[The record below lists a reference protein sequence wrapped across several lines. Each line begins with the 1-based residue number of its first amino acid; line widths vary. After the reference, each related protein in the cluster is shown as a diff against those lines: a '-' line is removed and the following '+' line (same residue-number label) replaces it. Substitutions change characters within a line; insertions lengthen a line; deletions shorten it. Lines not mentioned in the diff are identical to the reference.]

1 MNGHDTNTTT
11 PDTSLNPPEKNSYR
25 YLFRR
30 FTLLTVVCS
39 IVPLLLVGWG
49 LNIHYTYFAQTRIV
63 RTFEEQVANH
73 GRFIEQFLKE
83 QSAKLRLVA
92 NTHSKKDLRQSGN
105 LMTIFENMNREQP
118 YIMDLG
124 VIDQLG
130 NHLAYIG
137 PYDLLD
143 KVYFHED
150 WFKQV
155 MHKGLY
161 ISDMFMGF
169 RQEPHFIIA
178 VLRREGDD
186 QWILR
191 ATINTRVFR
200 TLVENMHIGE
210 TGEVY
215 LVNTQGVYQTTPRF
229 GGSIMDRADMTV
241 EPFNDLVT
249 VDVYKK
255 NEPGRFSGQVVGKF
269 WLTNPEW
276 MLVVKQAGAE
286 TFEEMDH
293 ARFVNLIFLHLSA
306 LSILVAAIF
315 ITRHMVGIIRKR
327 DEHAA
332 RLNNQLMQASKLA
345 SIGELSAGVAHE
357 INNPVAIIMTERQ
370 LLLDQF
376 QQTIIEDPAFK
387 DQFLSSM
394 DQIALQSQRCKRI
407 THNLLRFSR
416 RTRSMIE
423 SIDLNRF
430 VAEVVDLMERETKT
444 SGIRLLT
451 DLDPDLPA
459 IQSDS
464 SQLQQVFLNLIT
476 NAVDAHEGKPYGSIR
491 ISTRYDKDTAGIF
504 LSIADTGTGID
515 PKHLDRIFDP
525 FFTTKPVGKGTGLGL
540 SICYSII
547 RQLKGNI
554 TVKSEPGEGSE
565 FIIFLPLTLSEKE
578 TRESGPS
585 GPDKTSDPSI

>member
-1 MNGHDTNTTT
+1 MNGHEPITAT
-11 PDTSLNPPEKNSYR
+11 PDTALNPPGKNAYR

-39 IVPLLLVGWG
+39 IAPLLLVGWG
-49 LNIHYTYFAQTRIV
+49 LNIHYTYFAETRIV
-63 RTFEEQVANH
+63 NAFREQVANH
-73 GRFIEQFLKE
+73 GRFIEQFLRE
-83 QSAKLRLVA
+83 QSTKLRLVA
-92 NTHSKKDLRQSGN
+92 DTHSKKDLREPAH
-105 LMTIFENMNREQP
+105 LMTIFENMNKEQP

-124 VIDQLG
+124 VIDQHG

-137 PYDLLD
+137 PYNLMD
-143 KVYFHED
+143 KVYVNEK

-155 MHKGLY
+155 MHKGLF

-191 ATINTRVFR
+191 ATINTQVFR
-200 TLVENMHIGE
+200 ALVENVRIGE

-215 LVNTQGVYQTTPRF
+215 LVSAQGLYQTTPRF
-229 GGSIMDRADMTV
+229 GGSIMDRADVMV
-241 EPFNDLVT
+241 APFGETVT
-249 VDVYKK
+249 VDINKK
-255 NEPGRFSGQVVGKF
+255 NQAGRFSGQVVGKF
-269 WLTNPEW
+269 WLTQPEW

-286 TFEEMDH
+286 TFEEMDR

-306 LSILVAAIF
+306 LSILVAAVF

-327 DEHAA
+327 DDHAA

-357 INNPVAIIMTERQ
+357 INNPLAIIMTERQ

-376 QQTIIEDPAFK
+376 QQTVIDDPAFRE
-387 DQFLSSM
+387 QFLSSM
-394 DQIALQSQRCKRI
+394 DQIAVQSQRCKRI

-423 SIDLNRF
+423 SVDLNRF
-430 VAEVVDLMERETKT
+430 VAEVVDLMERETRT

-459 IQSDS
+459 IQSDP

-491 ISTRYDKDTAGIF
+491 ISTRYDRDSGGIF

-547 RQLKGNI
+547 RQLKGSI
-554 TVKSEPGEGSE
+554 TVKSEPGEGTE
-565 FIIFLPLTLSEKE
+565 FVIFLPLTLSEKDN
-578 TRESGPS
+578 RDSGQT
-585 GPDKTSDPSI
+585 GPGNTSDPSQ

>member
-1 MNGHDTNTTT
+1 
-11 PDTSLNPPEKNSYR
+11 
-25 YLFRR
+25 
-30 FTLLTVVCS
+30 
-39 IVPLLLVGWG
+39 
-49 LNIHYTYFAQTRIV
+49 
-63 RTFEEQVANH
+63 
-73 GRFIEQFLKE
+73 
-83 QSAKLRLVA
+83 
-92 NTHSKKDLRQSGN
+92 
-105 LMTIFENMNREQP
+105 
-118 YIMDLG
+118 
-124 VIDQLG
+124 
-130 NHLAYIG
+130 
-137 PYDLLD
+137 
-143 KVYFHED
+143 
-150 WFKQV
+150 

-565 FIIFLPLTLSEKE
+565 FIIFLPLTVSEKE

>member
-1 MNGHDTNTTT
+1 MNGHDTITAP
-11 PDTSLNPPEKNSYR
+11 PDSTMIPPEKNSYR

-49 LNIHYTYFAQTRIV
+49 LNIHYTYFAETRIV
-63 RTFEEQVANH
+63 NAFKEQVANH
-73 GRFIEQFLKE
+73 GRFIEQFLRE
-83 QSAKLRLVA
+83 QSTKLRLVA
-92 NTHSKKDLRQSGN
+92 DTHSKNDLRQPAH
-105 LMTIFENMNREQP
+105 LMTIFENMNKEQP

-124 VIDQLG
+124 VIDQHG
-130 NHLAYIG
+130 KHLAYIG
-137 PYDLLD
+137 PYELLD
-143 KVYFHED
+143 KVYDGET

-155 MHKGLY
+155 MQKGLY

-169 RQEPHFIIA
+169 RREPHFIIA

-191 ATINTRVFR
+191 ATINTQVFR
-200 TLVENMHIGE
+200 TLVENVRIGE

-215 LVNTQGVYQTTPRF
+215 LVSTQGLYQTTPRF
-229 GGSIMDRADMTV
+229 GGSIMDRADVMV
-241 EPFNDLVT
+241 EPFKDVVT
-249 VDVYKK
+249 VDVNKK
-255 NEPGRFSGQVVGKF
+255 NQTGRFSGQVVGKF
-269 WLTNPEW
+269 WLTQPEW

-286 TFEEMDH
+286 TFEEMDR
-293 ARFVNLIFLHLSA
+293 ARFVNLVFLHLSA

-327 DEHAA
+327 DDHAA

-376 QQTIIEDPAFK
+376 QQTVVDDPAFRK
-387 DQFLSSM
+387 QFLSSM
-394 DQIALQSQRCKRI
+394 DQIAVQSQRCKRI

-423 SIDLNRF
+423 SVDLNRF

-451 DLDPDLPA
+451 DLDPNLPV
-459 IQSDS
+459 IQSDP

-491 ISTRYDKDTAGIF
+491 ISTRYDRDSGGIF
-504 LSIADTGTGID
+504 LSIADSGTGID

-554 TVKSEPGEGSE
+554 TVKSEPGEGTE
-565 FIIFLPLTLSEKE
+565 FMIFLPLSLSQKGN
-578 TRESGPS
+578 RASGQS
-585 GPDKTSDPSI
+585 GPDEISEPSQ

>member
-1 MNGHDTNTTT
+1 
-11 PDTSLNPPEKNSYR
+11 
-25 YLFRR
+25 
-30 FTLLTVVCS
+30 
-39 IVPLLLVGWG
+39 
-49 LNIHYTYFAQTRIV
+49 
-63 RTFEEQVANH
+63 
-73 GRFIEQFLKE
+73 
-83 QSAKLRLVA
+83 
-92 NTHSKKDLRQSGN
+92 
-105 LMTIFENMNREQP
+105 
-118 YIMDLG
+118 
-124 VIDQLG
+124 
-130 NHLAYIG
+130 
-137 PYDLLD
+137 
-143 KVYFHED
+143 
-150 WFKQV
+150 
-155 MHKGLY
+155 
-161 ISDMFMGF
+161 
-169 RQEPHFIIA
+169 
-178 VLRREGDD
+178 
-186 QWILR
+186 
-191 ATINTRVFR
+191 
-200 TLVENMHIGE
+200 
-210 TGEVY
+210 
-215 LVNTQGVYQTTPRF
+215 
-229 GGSIMDRADMTV
+229 
-241 EPFNDLVT
+241 
-249 VDVYKK
+249 
-255 NEPGRFSGQVVGKF
+255 
-269 WLTNPEW
+269 
-276 MLVVKQAGAE
+276 
-286 TFEEMDH
+286 
-293 ARFVNLIFLHLSA
+293 
-306 LSILVAAIF
+306 
-315 ITRHMVGIIRKR
+315 MVGIIRKR

-565 FIIFLPLTLSEKE
+565 FIIFLPLTVSEKE

>member
-1 MNGHDTNTTT
+1 
-11 PDTSLNPPEKNSYR
+11 
-25 YLFRR
+25 
-30 FTLLTVVCS
+30 
-39 IVPLLLVGWG
+39 
-49 LNIHYTYFAQTRIV
+49 
-63 RTFEEQVANH
+63 
-73 GRFIEQFLKE
+73 
-83 QSAKLRLVA
+83 
-92 NTHSKKDLRQSGN
+92 
-105 LMTIFENMNREQP
+105 
-118 YIMDLG
+118 MD
-124 VIDQLG
+124 Q
-130 NHLAYIG
+130 
-137 PYDLLD
+137 
-143 KVYFHED
+143 
-150 WFKQV
+150 
-155 MHKGLY
+155 
-161 ISDMFMGF
+161 
-169 RQEPHFIIA
+169 
-178 VLRREGDD
+178 
-186 QWILR
+186 
-191 ATINTRVFR
+191 
-200 TLVENMHIGE
+200 
-210 TGEVY
+210 
-215 LVNTQGVYQTTPRF
+215 
-229 GGSIMDRADMTV
+229 ADVTV
-241 EPFNDLVT
+241 EPFNDPVS
-249 VDVYKK
+249 VDVFKK
-255 NEPGRFSGQVVGKF
+255 NKSSRFSGQVVGRF
-269 WLTNPEW
+269 WLTHPEW
-276 MLVVKQAGAE
+276 MLVVKQARSE
-286 TFEEMDH
+286 TFEEMDR

-315 ITRHMVGIIRKR
+315 ITRYMVGVIRKR
-327 DEHAA
+327 DDHAA

-376 QQTIIEDPAFK
+376 QQTMMEDQAFK
-387 DQFLSSM
+387 NQFLSSM

-451 DLDPDLPA
+451 DLDPDLPT

-491 ISTRYDKDTAGIF
+491 ISTRYDADTQGIF

-515 PKHLDRIFDP
+515 PKHMDRIFDP

-554 TVKSEPGEGSE
+554 TVKSEPGEGTE

-578 TRESGPS
+578 TRESGLS